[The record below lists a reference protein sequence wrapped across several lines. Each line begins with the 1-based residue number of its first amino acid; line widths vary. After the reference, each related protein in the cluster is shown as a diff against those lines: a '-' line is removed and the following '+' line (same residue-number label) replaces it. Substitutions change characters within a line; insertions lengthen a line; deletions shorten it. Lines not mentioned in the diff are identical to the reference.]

1 MNKKDNEKEP
11 GICFTV
17 EFENDAWIKVG
28 WYNQTPDDVPSC
40 DRIHVLIKP
49 EGEPPRGW
57 TMTEDE
63 AVLLVTGIEMAID
76 LVRDNPV

>member
-11 GICFTV
+11 GICFIV

-49 EGEPPRGW
+49 ECEPPRGW

-63 AVLLVTGIEMAID
+63 AAVLVTGIEMAID
-76 LVRDNPV
+76 LVKGNPV